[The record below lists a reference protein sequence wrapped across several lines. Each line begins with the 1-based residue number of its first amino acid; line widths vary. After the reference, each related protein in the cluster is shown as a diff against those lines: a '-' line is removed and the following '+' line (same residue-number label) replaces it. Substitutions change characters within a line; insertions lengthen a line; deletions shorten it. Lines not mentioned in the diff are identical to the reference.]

1 MDPSVNLT
9 KMFDEAPN
17 VTMDYPC
24 AGDPHLFDFNDN
36 DTNDVLIALKELTST
51 YSSIHPYLCILICPL
66 GIFMNIIHILVLT
79 RARMRR
85 SAVNRVLIGVA
96 VCDILTMASY
106 FIYILRFVIIRKMR
120 EEYAFSYEWAFFL
133 RVHATLSIAL
143 HSTNLYLCVVMAFIR
158 WKALSSHHS
167 LLLKPKISVYV
178 CMVVFM
184 IVATICLP
192 TYIIHDVQTVRGT
205 EGFTVDFSSL
215 AKSNTCRL
223 LKANLW
229 LIGIVLK
236 VLPCCLLFAFTTFLM
251 LLLKESNDRRMML
264 FVSKGS
270 IRRRNRTYDRTT
282 LTLVVMLTIFVLTE
296 FPQGMVAV
304 LNGVYTND
312 VYNHIY
318 SIFGDMLDLLS
329 LINCYVGFIAYG
341 FLCSK
346 YRQTFVMLM
355 ITTTEKMSSKYDTT
369 FGEGFSGFFST
380 NGAVRKRSSPTDNEK
395 DHGKKVF
402 MLNKNTD
409 DFTEE
414 VLLREKTSS

>member
-1 MDPSVNLT
+1 MFQL
-9 KMFDEAPN
+9 FDEAPN

-24 AGDPHLFDFNDN
+24 VGDPHLFDFRDN
-36 DTNDVLIALKELTST
+36 ATNDVLITLKDLTST
-51 YSSIHPYLCILICPL
+51 YSSLHPYLCIFICPL
-66 GIFMNIIHILVLT
+66 GIFMNIVHILVLT

-106 FIYILRFVIIRKMR
+106 FVYILRFVIIRR
-120 EEYAFSYEWAFFL
+120 IRGEFAFSYEWAFFL

-167 LLLKPKISVYV
+167 LLLKPKVTGYV
-178 CMVVFM
+178 CTVTFL

-192 TYIIHDVQTVRGT
+192 TYIIHDVQTVRGF
-205 EGFTVDFSSL
+205 GFTVDFSTL
-215 AKSNTCRL
+215 AKSNSCRL

-318 SIFGDMLDLLS
+318 FIFGDMLDLLS

-369 FGEGFSGFFST
+369 FGDGLSGFFST
-380 NGAVRKRSSPTDNEK
+380 NGVTVRKRSPPIE

-402 MLNKNTD
+402 VLNKNTD

-414 VLLREKTSS
+414 VLLREKPST